1 MAGTPLHVT
10 LAARAAAAVEDERVR
25 AIALRFFH
33 DTALGAVLFDLPYF
47 DRLLATGLG
56 LALGRPLRFHP
67 FGAALHRRSPA
78 GLLLALLD
86 RARTDPERALCYGAL
101 THYAVDLVF
110 HPEIERRLGDAKAA
124 ARDPD
129 GLHRRLEDEMDL
141 HCHYHLVG
149 TSGIGTEYV
158 RRALRLEP
166 SPGWAAFA
174 CGAIAAIHAD
184 PPAAHVL
191 ASWRAQM
198 ALYGLTS
205 SWRAAPWLRTLP
217 ADDPELLAASVA
229 LADEAIRRSAEY
241 IGAGARYLDGALDRE
256 GFLLEVPDRCALDGG
271 PAEPAEV

>member
-10 LAARAAAAVEDERVR
+10 LAARAADAVEDERVR

-33 DTALGAVLFDLPYF
+33 DYSLGAVLFDLPYF
-47 DRLLATGLG
+47 DRLLGTG
-56 LALGRPLRFHP
+56 LALALRRPLRFHP
-67 FGAALHRRSPA
+67 FGAALHRRAPA
-78 GLLLALLD
+78 GFLLALLD
-86 RARTDPERALCYGAL
+86 RARSDPERALCFGAL

-141 HCHYHLVG
+141 HCHFHLLG
-149 TSGIGTEYV
+149 TSGIGTAYV

-174 CGAIAAIHAD
+174 RGAMAAIHAD
-184 PPAAHVL
+184 PPAVRLL
-191 ASWRAQM
+191 ASWRAQL

-205 SWRAAPWLRTLP
+205 SWGAAPWLKTLP
-217 ADDPELLAASVA
+217 ADDPELLARSVA
-229 LADEAIRRSAEY
+229 LAEEAISRSAAY
-241 IGAGARYLDGALDRE
+241 IGAGARYVDGSLDRA

-271 PAEPAEV
+271 PAEPADI